1 MAFKMSTQKSSG
13 KISEVTIGTGDKAI
27 KLGGQN
33 VLPFYS
39 FDGDTGNVQK
49 VGVEINDIYPESWID
64 CYKEMY
70 KDVANDPAEWAKYV
84 QDNTEADF
92 VCLRLVGA
100 DPNVENKS
108 VEECAEVAKKV
119 ADAIDLPLVVAG
131 CGVAEKDG
139 KVFAKVAEVLEGK
152 NALILSA
159 VEDNY
164 KEVGASAG
172 LAYGQKV
179 GAESAV
185 DINLAKQMNVLLTQ
199 LGVKSENIVM
209 NVGCSAVG
217 YGYEY
222 VASTMDRIRLAA
234 FNQNDKQLQIPIVTP
249 VSFEVGHTKEAI
261 ATETDQPEWGDN
273 EKRTI
278 SMEVSTA
285 ASVLIGGSDAVILR
299 HPESIKTIKSFI
311 SELA

>member
-1 MAFKMSTQKSSG
+1 MAFKMSVQKSSG
-13 KISEVTIGTGDKAI
+13 KISEVVIGTGEKAI
-27 KLGGQN
+27 TLGGEN

-39 FDGDTGNVQK
+39 FDGDTGNIQK
-49 VGVEINDIYPESWID
+49 VGIEINDVYPETWID
-64 CYKEMY
+64 SYKEMY
-70 KDVANDPAEWAKYV
+70 KDVANDPAAWAKYV
-84 QDNTEADF
+84 QDNSEADF
-92 VCLRLVGA
+92 ICLRFVGA
-100 DPNVENKS
+100 DPNADDKS
-108 VEECAEVAKKV
+108 PEECAEVAKKV

-139 KVFAKVAEVLEGK
+139 KLFAKVAEALEGK
-152 NALILSA
+152 NVLILSA

-164 KEVGASAG
+164 KEVGAAAG

-199 LGVKSENIVM
+199 LGVKPENIVM
-209 NVGCSAVG
+209 NIGCSAVG

-222 VASTMDRIRLAA
+222 VASTIDRIRLAA

-249 VSFEVGHTKEAI
+249 VSFEVGHVKEAI
-261 ATETDQPEWGDN
+261 ADEADQPEWGCS
-273 EKRTI
+273 EKRSI
-278 SMEVSTA
+278 AMEVSTA
-285 ASVLIGGSDAVILR
+285 TAVLVGGSDAVILR
-299 HPESIKTIKSFI
+299 HPESVKTIKSFI

>member
-1 MAFKMSTQKSSG
+1 MAFKLSTQKSSG

-27 KLGGQN
+27 KIGGEN

-39 FDGDTGNVQK
+39 FDGDTGNTQK
-49 VGVEINDIYPESWID
+49 VGIEINDIYPENWID

-70 KDVANDPAEWAKYV
+70 KDVAHDPAAWAKYV

-92 VCLRLVGA
+92 ICLRFVGA
-100 DPNVENKS
+100 DPNAEDKS
-108 VEECAEVAKKV
+108 PEECAEVAKKV
-119 ADAIDLPLVVAG
+119 ADAIELPLVVAG

-139 KVFAKVAEVLEGK
+139 KLFSKVSEALEGK
-152 NALILSA
+152 NVLILSA

-164 KEVGASAG
+164 KEVGAAAG

-209 NVGCSAVG
+209 NIGCSAVG

-249 VSFEVGHTKEAI
+249 VSFEVGHVKEAI
-261 ATETDQPEWGDN
+261 ADEADQPEWGCS
-273 EKRTI
+273 ESRSI
-278 SMEVSTA
+278 AMEISTA
-285 ASVLIGGSDAVILR
+285 TSVLVGGSDAIIVR
-299 HPESIKTIKSFI
+299 HPQSVKTMKSFI

>member
-13 KISEVTIGTGDKAI
+13 KISEVVIGTGDKAI
-27 KLGGQN
+27 KIGGEN

-49 VGVEINDIYPESWID
+49 VGIEINDIYPESWID

-70 KDVANDPAEWAKYV
+70 KDVANDPAAWAKYV
-84 QDNTEADF
+84 EDNTEADF
-92 VCLRLVGA
+92 ICLRFVGA
-100 DPNVENKS
+100 DPNADDKS
-108 VEECAEVAKKV
+108 PEECAEVAKKV
-119 ADAIDLPLVVAG
+119 AEAIELPLVVAG

-139 KVFAKVAEVLEGK
+139 KVFAKVAEALEGK
-152 NALILSA
+152 NVLILSA

-164 KEVGASAG
+164 KEVGAAAG
-172 LAYGQKV
+172 LAYSQKV
-179 GAESAV
+179 GAESSV

-199 LGVKSENIVM
+199 LGVKSENLVM
-209 NVGCSAVG
+209 NIGCSAVG

-234 FNQNDKQLQIPIVTP
+234 FNQNDKQLQIPIITP
-249 VSFEVGHTKEAI
+249 VSFEAGHVKEAI
-261 ATETDQPEWGDN
+261 ADEADQPEWGCS
-273 EKRTI
+273 EKRSI
-278 SMEVSTA
+278 AMEVSTA
-285 ASVLIGGSDAVILR
+285 TGVLVGGSDAVILR
-299 HPESIKTIKSFI
+299 HPESIKTVKSFI

>member
-1 MAFKMSTQKSSG
+1 MAFKVSVQKSSA
-13 KISEVTIGTGDKAI
+13 KISEVVIGTGEKAI
-27 KLGGQN
+27 KIGGQN

-39 FDGDTGNVQK
+39 FDGDTGNSQK
-49 VGVEINDIYPESWID
+49 VGIEINDVYPDSWID

-70 KDVANDPAEWAKYV
+70 KDVLDDTAAWAKYV

-92 VCLRLVGA
+92 VCLRFVGA
-100 DPNVENKS
+100 DPNGADKS
-108 VEECAEVAKKV
+108 VEECAEIAKKV
-119 ADAIDLPLVVAG
+119 ADAIELPLIVAG

-139 KVFAKVAEVLEGK
+139 KLFAKVSEALEGK
-152 NALILSA
+152 NVLILSA

-164 KEVGASAG
+164 KEVGAAAG

-179 GAESAV
+179 AAESAV

-199 LGVKSENIVM
+199 LGVKSENTVM

-234 FNQNDKQLQIPIVTP
+234 FNQNDKQLQLPIVTP
-249 VSFEVGHTKEAI
+249 VSFEVGHVKEAI
-261 ATETDQPEWGDN
+261 ATEADQPEWGCS
-273 EKRTI
+273 EKRSI
-278 SMEVSTA
+278 GMEVSTA
-285 ASVLIGGSDAVILR
+285 TAVLIGGSDAVILR
-299 HPESIKTIKSFI
+299 HPQSIKTIKTFI

>member
-1 MAFKMSTQKSSG
+1 MAFKMSVQKSSG
-13 KISEVTIGTGDKAI
+13 KISEVVIGTGDKAI
-27 KLGGQN
+27 KLGGEN

-70 KDVANDPAEWAKYV
+70 KDVANDPALWAKYV

-92 VCLRLVGA
+92 VCLRFVGA
-100 DPNVENKS
+100 DPNADDKS
-108 VEECAEVAKKV
+108 PEECAEVAKKV

-139 KVFAKVAEVLEGK
+139 KVF
-152 NALILSA
+152 
-159 VEDNY
+159 
-164 KEVGASAG
+164 GASAG

-199 LGVKSENIVM
+199 LGVKQDNIVM

-234 FNQNDKQLQIPIVTP
+234 FNQNDKQLQVPIVTP
-249 VSFEVGHTKEAI
+249 VSFEVGHVKEAI
-261 ATETDQPEWGDN
+261 AEESDQPEWGDN
-273 EKRTI
+273 EKRSI
-278 SMEVSTA
+278 AMEVSTA
-285 ASVLIGGSDAVILR
+285 ASVLVGGSDAVILR
-299 HPESIKTIKSFI
+299 HPESIKTIKSLV

>member
-1 MAFKMSTQKSSG
+1 MAFKMSAQKSSG
-13 KISEVTIGTGDKAI
+13 KVSEVVIGTGEKAI
-27 KLGGQN
+27 TLGGEN

-39 FDGDTGNVQK
+39 FDGDTGNIQK
-49 VGVEINDIYPESWID
+49 VGIEINDVYPETWINS
-64 CYKEMY
+64 YKEMY
-70 KDVANDPAEWAKYV
+70 KDVANDPAAWAKYV
-84 QDNTEADF
+84 QDNSEADF
-92 VCLRLVGA
+92 ICLRFVGA
-100 DPNVENKS
+100 DPNADDKS
-108 VEECAEVAKKV
+108 PEECAEVAKKV

-139 KVFAKVAEVLEGK
+139 KLFAKVAEALEGK
-152 NALILSA
+152 NVLILSA

-164 KEVGASAG
+164 KEVGAAAG

-199 LGVKSENIVM
+199 LGVKPENIVM
-209 NVGCSAVG
+209 NIGCSAVG

-222 VASTMDRIRLAA
+222 VASTIDRIRLAA

-249 VSFEVGHTKEAI
+249 VSFEVGHVKEAI
-261 ATETDQPEWGDN
+261 ADEADQPEWGCS
-273 EKRTI
+273 EKRSI
-278 SMEVSTA
+278 AMEVSTA
-285 ASVLIGGSDAVILR
+285 TAVLVGGSDAVILR
-299 HPESIKTIKSFI
+299 HPESVKTIKSFI

>member
-1 MAFKMSTQKSSG
+1 MAFKMSVQKSSG
-13 KISEVTIGTGDKAI
+13 KISEVVIGTGEKAI
-27 KLGGQN
+27 KLGGEN

-49 VGVEINDIYPESWID
+49 VGIEINDIYPESWID

-70 KDVANDPAEWAKYV
+70 KDVANDPAAWAKYV

-92 VCLRLVGA
+92 VCLRFVGA
-100 DPNVENKS
+100 DPNADDKS
-108 VEECAEVAKKV
+108 PEECAEVAKKV

-139 KVFAKVAEVLEGK
+139 KLFAKVAEALEGK
-152 NALILSA
+152 NVLILSA

-164 KEVGASAG
+164 KEVGAAAG

-199 LGVKSENIVM
+199 LGVKLENIVM

-249 VSFEVGHTKEAI
+249 VSFEVGHVKEAI
-261 ATETDQPEWGDN
+261 ATDADKPEWGCS
-273 EKRTI
+273 EKRSI
-278 SMEVSTA
+278 AMEISTA
-285 ASVLIGGSDAVILR
+285 TAVLVGGSDAVILR
-299 HPESIKTIKSFI
+299 HPESVKTIKSFV

>member
-1 MAFKMSTQKSSG
+1 MAFKMSVQKSSG
-13 KISEVTIGTGDKAI
+13 KISEVVIGTGEKAI
-27 KLGGQN
+27 KLGGEN

-49 VGVEINDIYPESWID
+49 VGIEINDIYPESWID

-70 KDVANDPAEWAKYV
+70 KDVANDPAAWAKYV

-92 VCLRLVGA
+92 VCLRFVGA
-100 DPNVENKS
+100 DPNADDKS
-108 VEECAEVAKKV
+108 PEECAEVAKKV
-119 ADAIDLPLVVAG
+119 ADAIDLPLVIAG

-139 KVFAKVAEVLEGK
+139 KLFAKVAEALEGK
-152 NALILSA
+152 NVLILSA

-164 KEVGASAG
+164 KEVGAAAG

-199 LGVKSENIVM
+199 LGVKPENIVM

-249 VSFEVGHTKEAI
+249 VSFEVGHVKEAI
-261 ATETDQPEWGDN
+261 ATEADQPDWGCS
-273 EKRTI
+273 EKRSI
-278 SMEVSTA
+278 AMEVSTA
-285 ASVLIGGSDAVILR
+285 TGVLVGGSDAVILR
-299 HPESIKTIKSFI
+299 HPESVKTIKSFI